1 MPDADFSEL
10 LQRIAIFAVPGLFAI
25 TLHEVAHGWA
35 AKQFGDRTAE
45 MLGRLTLNPI
55 KHVDPVGTILV
66 PLVMLLLPG
75 NFIFGWARPVPI
87 STQNLRRPKRDM
99 TLVAAAGPAANMIMA
114 IFWGAVASIVQGST
128 QSEVAGFVFAMGLA
142 GVFINVLLAVFNLL
156 PIPPLD
162 GGRVL
167 RGLVPEPIGRRLDG
181 IEQFGLIIVVVL
193 LATGVLGRIVWPFI
207 VVVQTAV
214 FSATGVQL
222 S

>member
-1 MPDADFSEL
+1 M
-10 LQRIAIFAVPGLFAI
+10 
-25 TLHEVAHGWA
+25 
-35 AKQFGDRTAE
+35 
-45 MLGRLTLNPI
+45 
-55 KHVDPVGTILV
+55 
-66 PLVMLLLPG
+66 
-75 NFIFGWARPVPI
+75 
-87 STQNLRRPKRDM
+87 QNLRRPKRDM

-142 GVFINVLLAVFNLL
+142 GVFINVLLAVINLL